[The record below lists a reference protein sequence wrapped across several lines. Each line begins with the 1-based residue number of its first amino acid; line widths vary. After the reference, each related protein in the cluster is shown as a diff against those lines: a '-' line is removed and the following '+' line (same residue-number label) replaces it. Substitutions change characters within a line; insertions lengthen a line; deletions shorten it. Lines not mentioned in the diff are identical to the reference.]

1 MPGAPARRADPR
13 HELGTRGERLA
24 ARWLRRRGYK
34 VLYRNFRPAQGGGEI
49 DLVCRH
55 ADTLV
60 FVEVKTRRRVDFGR
74 PAEAVDAEKQ
84 ELVQR
89 GARAWLRLLRN
100 PAVVYRF
107 DIVEVL
113 AEPGKDAVCTVIEN
127 AFALSE
133 R

>member
-1 MPGAPARRADPR
+1 MRGVPARRRDPR
-13 HELGTRGERLA
+13 HEFGARGERLA
-24 ARWLRRRGYK
+24 ARWLRHRGYK
-34 VLYRNFRPAQGGGEI
+34 ILYRNFRPPRGGGEI

-55 ADTLV
+55 VDTLV
-60 FVEVKTRRRVDFGR
+60 FVEVKTRRNADFGR

-89 GARAWLRLLRN
+89 GAREWLRLLRN
-100 PAVVYRF
+100 QAVPYRF

-113 AEPGKDAVCTVIEN
+113 AAPGKETVCTVIEH
-127 AFALSE
+127 AFTLPQ

>member
-1 MPGAPARRADPR
+1 M
-13 HELGTRGERLA
+13 RGEKFA
-24 ARWLRRRGYK
+24 AHWLRRRGYK

-60 FVEVKTRRRVDFGR
+60 FVEVKTRRNADFGR

-100 PAVVYRF
+100 PTIPYRF

-113 AEPGKDAVCTVIEN
+113 AEPGKDMACTVIEN
-127 AFALSE
+127 AFALPE

>member
-1 MPGAPARRADPR
+1 M
-13 HELGTRGERLA
+13 
-24 ARWLRRRGYK
+24 
-34 VLYRNFRPAQGGGEI
+34 LYRNFRPAQGGGEI

-55 ADTLV
+55 ADILV
-60 FVEVKTRRRVDFGR
+60 FVEVKTRRRADFSR
-74 PAEAVDAEKQ
+74 PAEAVVAEKQ

-113 AEPGKDAVCTVIEN
+113 AEPGKDVVCTVIEN
-127 AFALSE
+127 AFALPE